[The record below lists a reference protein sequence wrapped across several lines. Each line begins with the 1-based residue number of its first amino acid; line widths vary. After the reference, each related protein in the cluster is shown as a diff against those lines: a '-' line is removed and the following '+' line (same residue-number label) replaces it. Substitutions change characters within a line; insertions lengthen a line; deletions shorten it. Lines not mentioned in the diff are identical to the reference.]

1 MPVARPP
8 ARAGKAIAGAG
19 PNLPP
24 LEPRPSFFE
33 WEFWTP
39 EARKGW
45 AGSLAAHA
53 FLLIVLA
60 SWYFA
65 PRLNGPNAFDSGWPA
80 RATAFPRVSS

>member
-8 ARAGKAIAGAG
+8 ARAGKAVVRAG

-65 PRLNGPNAFDSGWPA
+65 PALNGVFWIAGAWHPHAPLLGF
-80 RATAFPRVSS
+80 